1 MLKKMSLSPITVKK
15 RSKKY
20 PATLRESAA
29 TADIQQIWM
38 IGNREILNRSLLGF
52 FCSAKCPGD
61 VILRTY
67 DVARA
72 LRDGGVPVIGGFH
85 SPMEKECLDLLLRG
99 KQPIVICPARGIQRM
114 RIPAAWR
121 TPIEENRLLIAS
133 PFEEKYS
140 RATVSL
146 VEQRNKFCAALAC
159 DLFVTHA
166 GVGSKT
172 ERFCLEQLEAQTKV
186 YMLLSES
193 NDKELAKNGAKYVTI
208 ERLLKYVRKHGQP

>member
-1 MLKKMSLSPITVKK
+1 MSLSSIAVKK

-20 PATLRESAA
+20 PASLRESAA

-38 IGNREILNRSLLGF
+38 IGNREILNHSLLGF

-99 KQPIVICPARGIQRM
+99 KQPIVICPARSVQRM

-121 TPIEENRLLIAS
+121 TAIEENRLLIAS

-140 RATVSL
+140 RVTVPL
-146 VEQRNKFCAALAC
+146 AEQRNRFCTALARE
-159 DLFVTHA
+159 LLVTHA

-172 ERFCLEQLEAQTKV
+172 ERFCLEQLEAGTTV
-186 YMLLSES
+186 YMLLAES
-193 NDKELAKNGAKYVTI
+193 NDKQLANNGVKYVTI
-208 ERLLKYVRKHGQP
+208 ERLLKQFGKHGQR

>member
-1 MLKKMSLSPITVKK
+1 MSLLPYTLTK

-20 PATLRESAA
+20 PASLRREAA

-38 IGNREILNRSLLGF
+38 IGNREILNHSLLGF

-121 TPIEENRLLIAS
+121 TAIEENRLLIAS

-140 RATVSL
+140 RATVPL
-146 VEQRNKFCAALAC
+146 AEQRNRFCAALAHE
-159 DLFVTHA
+159 LFVTHA
-166 GVGSKT
+166 GAGSKT
-172 ERFCLEQLEAQTKV
+172 ERFCLEQLGLGTTV
-186 YMLLSES
+186 YVLRAES
-193 NDKELAKNGAKYVTI
+193 NDKQLAKDGAKYVTI
-208 ERLLKYVRKHGQP
+208 EGLLKHAAHNQHP